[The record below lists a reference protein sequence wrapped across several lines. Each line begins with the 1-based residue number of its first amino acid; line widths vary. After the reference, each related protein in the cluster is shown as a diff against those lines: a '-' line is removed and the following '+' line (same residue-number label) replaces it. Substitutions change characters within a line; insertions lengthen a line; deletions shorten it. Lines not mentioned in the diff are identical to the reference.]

1 MNDTPAPGALRRLFD
16 KVFYAGCSS
25 TETDRRNVRHMNLV
39 AFTWAVTYC
48 VATYF
53 LRGGFNLPL
62 AVAAIL
68 VAIPATLG
76 AIMLWSWVRF
86 LRGCDEMMRKL
97 HLEALAIGFGITV
110 LAIITASLLQA
121 AGVPPLS
128 INSLLAIAAFA
139 YMSGVAYS
147 TRRYR

>member
-1 MNDTPAPGALRRLFD
+1 MNDTSSPGALRRLFG

-53 LRGGFNLPL
+53 LRSEFNLPVTV
-62 AVAAIL
+62 AVIL
-68 VAIPATLG
+68 VAVPAVLG
-76 AIMLWSWVRF
+76 AVMLWSWVRF

-110 LAIITASLLQA
+110 LAIITASLLDA

-128 INSLLAIAAFA
+128 VNSILVIAGFA

-147 TRRYR
+147 TRRYQ